1 MPKKALGRGLNA
13 ILDEAPAEQK
23 STTRTASAPA
33 PAKETSIEPEALAGR
48 RVVEV
53 PLDKIDPNPRQ
64 PRRHFS
70 DEKLQEL
77 ATSIRQEGVLM
88 PVLLVERGDRYELIA
103 GERRFRAS
111 VMADMKTLP
120 ALITETD
127 SRESLKL
134 ALVEN
139 LQRDDLDPI
148 EEARAF
154 QVMIYEFGWTHE
166 ELGNYLGRDRSTV
179 SNTLRLLQLPEAVQD
194 RVASGGVSAG
204 HVRALINLDEA
215 DCLRLAKTIERGQL
229 SVRQA
234 ERMAKKLKAGPV
246 KTKTETLPGDPVLL
260 AIRERMEGRIG
271 LPVQLDYKKGRGK
284 VTVRFGSDRELE
296 RLMDA
301 LRVSLDSDN

>member
-13 ILDEAPAEQK
+13 ILEEVPAEK
-23 STTRTASAPA
+23 KATGTTASAPA
-33 PAKETSIEPEALAGR
+33 LAPAVTEPEALAGR
-48 RVVEV
+48 RVVDI

-64 PRRHFS
+64 PRRHFN
-70 DEKLQEL
+70 EAKLEEL

-88 PVLLVERGDRYELIA
+88 PVLLVERGERYELIA
-103 GERRFRAS
+103 GERRYRAS
-111 VMADMKTLP
+111 IMAGMETLP
-120 ALITETD
+120 ALITESD

-179 SNTLRLLQLPEAVQD
+179 SNTLRLLQLPDPVQD
-194 RVASGGVSAG
+194 QVAQGGISAG
-204 HVRALINLDEA
+204 HVRALINLEEA

-234 ERMAKKLKAGPV
+234 ERMAKKLKGGPA
-246 KTKTETLPGDPVLL
+246 KAKNETLPGDPVLL
-260 AIRERMEGRIG
+260 AIRERMEGRVG
-271 LPVQLDYKKGRGK
+271 LPVQLDYRKGRGK
-284 VTVRFGSDRELE
+284 VTVRFKSDRELE

-301 LRVSLDSDN
+301 LQVSLDSDI

>member
-13 ILDEAPAEQK
+13 ILEEAPAEAK
-23 STTRTASAPA
+23 TKGAAASAPA
-33 PAKETSIEPEALAGR
+33 PAPAPAEPEALAGR
-48 RVVEV
+48 RVVDI

-64 PRRHFS
+64 PRRHFN
-70 DEKLQEL
+70 EAKLEEL

-103 GERRFRAS
+103 GERRYRAS
-111 VMADMKTLP
+111 IMAGTETLP
-120 ALITETD
+120 ALITESD

-179 SNTLRLLQLPEAVQD
+179 SNTLRLLQLPEPVQD
-194 RVASGGVSAG
+194 QVALGGISAG
-204 HVRALINLDEA
+204 HVRALINLEEA
-215 DCLRLAKTIERGQL
+215 DCIRLAKTIERGQL

-234 ERMAKKLKAGPV
+234 ERMAKKLKGGAP
-246 KTKTETLPGDPVLL
+246 KAKNETLPGDPVLL
-260 AIRERMEGRIG
+260 AIRERMEGRVG
-271 LPVQLDYKKGRGK
+271 LPVQLDYRKGRGK
-284 VTVRFGSDRELE
+284 VTVRFKSDRELE

-301 LRVSLDSDN
+301 LQVSLDSDI

>member
-13 ILDEAPAEQK
+13 ILEEAPEESKPKGEAG
-23 STTRTASAPA
+23 SAPA
-33 PAKETSIEPEALAGR
+33 PAKEEPEALAGR
-48 RVVEV
+48 RVVDIA
-53 PLDKIDPNPRQ
+53 LDKIDPNPRQ
-64 PRRHFS
+64 PRRHFN
-70 DEKLQEL
+70 EAKLEEL

-88 PVLLVERGDRYELIA
+88 PVLLVERGERYELIA
-103 GERRFRAS
+103 GERRYRAS
-111 VMADMKTLP
+111 IMAGMKTLP
-120 ALITETD
+120 ALITESD

-179 SNTLRLLQLPEAVQD
+179 SNTLRLLQLPEPVQD
-194 RVASGGVSAG
+194 QVAQGGISAG
-204 HVRALINLDEA
+204 HVRALINLEEP
-215 DCLRLAKTIERGQL
+215 DCIRLAKTIERGQL

-234 ERMAKKLKAGPV
+234 ERMAKKLKGGTP
-246 KTKTETLPGDPVLL
+246 KTKSETLPGDPVLL
-260 AIRERMEGRIG
+260 AIRERMEGRVG
-271 LPVQLDYKKGRGK
+271 LPVQLDYRKGRGK
-284 VTVRFGSDRELE
+284 VTVRFKSDRELE

-301 LRVSLDSDN
+301 LQVSLDSDT